1 MKLSE
6 IVKQT
11 ILTEGY
17 LNPPTGKGELAL
29 YNDAAQLGAR
39 VAKLEQALEF
49 YAADITYTGYSV
61 RSACDCCSDWEC
73 PIDLDEGAR
82 AREALKEIE

>member
-1 MKLSE
+1 MRIQIPNATAEQIAL
-6 IVKQT
+6 
-11 ILTEGY
+11 
-17 LNPPTGKGELAL
+17 LNQVYRRLDRYRE
-29 YNDAAQLGAR
+29 
-39 VAKLEQALEF
+39 ALEF

-61 RSACDCCSDWEC
+61 RGACDCCSDWEC

>member
-11 ILTEGY
+11 IITEGY

-49 YAADITYTGYSV
+49 YAQE
-61 RSACDCCSDWEC
+61 SDNWVLSTELRK
-73 PIDLDEGAR
+73 DLGAR